1 MAFLPQQSG
10 TAVVDFGNLDDMA
23 KATIIAPWVQPD
35 SKIDVLPAAS
45 QLPDHDVED
54 FLIEGI
60 RLMATNIVPGESFDI
75 LAHAPDSTSGKYNVN
90 YSGR

>member
-1 MAFLPQQSG
+1 M
-10 TAVVDFGNLDDMA
+10 VDFGNIEDLA
-23 KATIIAPWVQPD
+23 KATITAPWVQAD
-35 SKIDVLPAAS
+35 SKIEVLPAAS

-60 RLMATNIVPGESFDI
+60 RLMATNIVPGVSFDI